1 MKAEGIIVPL
11 LTPVNED
18 ESINNDA
25 LERLINYVIEGGV
38 NAIFVMGSSGEFA
51 RFDTDFRFQTI
62 RAAVEIVNGRVPV
75 YAGVSD
81 CGTKRV
87 LRHVENAEKAKA
99 DAVVVTL
106 PYYFPIRNDDEAY
119 QHFSLV
125 AANTAIPVV
134 LYNIPGTCGAAISL
148 SVLDRL
154 QEYKNIIGIKD
165 SSGNKDYLGELLSRY
180 HNSDFGVI
188 AGAEELSYEA
198 LTQGAV
204 GLVPSLA
211 NPFPKLFSKLFRSA
225 KQKDFQMMQ
234 KLCEKIDEINRL
246 NQFCNA
252 WMAPNVWR
260 KKALEMMGICPGNMT
275 KPYVPVD
282 KGAINKIQE
291 FIDWYQSEPGLEK

>member
-38 NAIFVMGSSGEFA
+38 DAIFVMGSSGEFA

-81 CGTKRV
+81 CGTRRV

-125 AANTAIPVV
+125 AANTGLPVV
-134 LYNIPGTCGAAISL
+134 LYNIPSTCGA
-148 SVLDRL
+148 
-154 QEYKNIIGIKD
+154 
-165 SSGNKDYLGELLSRY
+165 
-180 HNSDFGVI
+180 
-188 AGAEELSYEA
+188 
-198 LTQGAV
+198 
-204 GLVPSLA
+204 
-211 NPFPKLFSKLFRSA
+211 
-225 KQKDFQMMQ
+225 
-234 KLCEKIDEINRL
+234 
-246 NQFCNA
+246 
-252 WMAPNVWR
+252 
-260 KKALEMMGICPGNMT
+260 
-275 KPYVPVD
+275 
-282 KGAINKIQE
+282 
-291 FIDWYQSEPGLEK
+291 